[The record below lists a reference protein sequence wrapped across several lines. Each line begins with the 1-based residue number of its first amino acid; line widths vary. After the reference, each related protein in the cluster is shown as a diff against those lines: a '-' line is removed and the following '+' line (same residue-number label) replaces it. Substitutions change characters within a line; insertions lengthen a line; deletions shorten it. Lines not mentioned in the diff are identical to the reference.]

1 MPAPK
6 VAFVDYLDALER
18 LNPGSGEARV
28 RVGLEGGSESSFL
41 VATFDRPEAWMRE
54 GKAGHWFAEPV
65 LYVRRLDDSTVRA
78 AVDAMAADLGGYWL
92 RYYRSAPRSPSKIGV
107 GLAAVDLVEGG
118 CGVVEAVL
126 KDGREFSI
134 LTATPSWWLA
144 ELEHRSLSFYF
155 GPMVLFVAKLD
166 AAHAKRASRLMAE
179 TDEQLFCRYDTP
191 RKTLPQV
198 LDAFQA
204 LHP

>member
-1 MPAPK
+1 MPAPQ
-6 VAFVDYLDALER
+6 VVFVDFLDALER
-18 LNPGSGEARV
+18 LDAASGEARV

-41 VATFDRPEAWMRE
+41 AATFDRPEAWMKE
-54 GKAGHWFAEPV
+54 KKAGHWFAEPV
-65 LYVRRLDDSTVRA
+65 LYVRRLDEATVRA
-78 AVDAMAADLGGYWL
+78 AVNAMAVDLGGYWL
-92 RYYRSAPRSPSKIGV
+92 RYYRAAPRSPSKIGV
-107 GLAAVDLVEGG
+107 GSAAVDRVEGG

-134 LTATPSWWLA
+134 LSATPSWWCA
-144 ELEHRSLSFYF
+144 QLESRDLPFYF
-155 GPMVLFVAKLD
+155 GPMVLFMTKLD
-166 AAHAKRASRLMAE
+166 AAHAKRASALMAE